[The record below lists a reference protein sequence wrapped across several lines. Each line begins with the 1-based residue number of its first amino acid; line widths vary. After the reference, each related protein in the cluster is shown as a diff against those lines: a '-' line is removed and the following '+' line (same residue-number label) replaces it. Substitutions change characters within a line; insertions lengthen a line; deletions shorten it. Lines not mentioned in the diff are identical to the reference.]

1 VTEAK
6 NPLATALGT
15 YYPKHYVVAAVDDPA
30 RASQALAAL
39 REAGF
44 SDAAAELC
52 PGPEFMKNYREFV
65 EGRGLLERLEGLFP
79 SEERVAVAEYLAE
92 AEGGAS
98 FVTVHAPQREERDRA
113 RDLLKANGGH
123 AMRYY
128 GENTIVDL
136 G

>member
-1 VTEAK
+1 MTEAK

-15 YYPKHYVVAAVDDPA
+15 YYPRHYVVAAIDDPA

-44 SDAAAELC
+44 DDAAAELC
-52 PGPEFMKNYREFV
+52 PGPQFVKNWQDFLAHRSLRERV
-65 EGRGLLERLEGLFP
+65 EGLFP
-79 SEERVAVAEYLAE
+79 AEERQAVEEYLAE
-92 AEGGAS
+92 AERGAS
-98 FVTVHAPQREERDRA
+98 FVTVHAPERERRERA
-113 RDLLKANGGH
+113 RELLKANGGH

-128 GENTIVDL
+128 GDNTITDL